1 MSLCSGC
8 NIVYGGVCVCSLFIG
23 VRSGF
28 NMQSVCGV
36 CQQGYERVRR
46 HSEEELSL
54 MRAND
59 MEEGS
64 VPSDL
69 STSREQ
75 QKEEVS

>member
-1 MSLCSGC
+1 
-8 NIVYGGVCVCSLFIG
+8 
-23 VRSGF
+23 
-28 NMQSVCGV
+28 
-36 CQQGYERVRR
+36 VRR

-54 MRAND
+54 MRAHD

-64 VPSDL
+64 VHNDL

>member
-1 MSLCSGC
+1 M
-8 NIVYGGVCVCSLFIG
+8 
-23 VRSGF
+23 
-28 NMQSVCGV
+28 

>member
-1 MSLCSGC
+1 
-8 NIVYGGVCVCSLFIG
+8 
-23 VRSGF
+23 
-28 NMQSVCGV
+28 
-36 CQQGYERVRR
+36 VRR